1 MPWLDGEISPANFRV
16 QMQRKYDRLK
26 LQLGEKDA
34 IIKELHETIDD
45 LNRQIKNLKISNTLL
60 KKNSQDN

>member
-1 MPWLDGEISPANFRV
+1 MPWLDGQISPENFRV
-16 QMQRKYDRLK
+16 QMQRKYDKLK
-26 LQLGEKDA
+26 LQLGEKDM